1 MGGFFCAKQH
11 VCMMFAIWCVTH
23 SSASSCRLAETDR
36 NSPEPISD
44 TSVEQASCAR
54 REELV
59 PLNLSKRTQSDS
71 KPDCSDGEE
80 FRREELPLDL
90 CLRPAC
96 PSSGPNT
103 AEELLGRP
111 DAELDDQRQ
120 TAALALCQLSI
131 ASSAAFLSG
140 ADQPAEHCTDVEE
153 RSSGSKT
160 RDTTKAQTTS
170 FKRANSDQSKNH
182 GTKNNKRAK
191 IPERRLRRRPRCC

>member
-1 MGGFFCAKQH
+1 
-11 VCMMFAIWCVTH
+11 MMFAIWCVTH
-23 SSASSCRLAETDR
+23 SSASSCRRAETDR

-44 TSVEQASCAR
+44 TSTEQASCDR

-90 CLRPAC
+90 CLRPA
-96 PSSGPNT
+96 SSGPNT
-103 AEELLGRP
+103 AEELLGRS

-140 ADQPAEHCTDVEE
+140 ADQPAEHCTDVEAG
-153 RSSGSKT
+153 SSGSKT

-170 FKRANSDQSKNH
+170 LKRANSDQTKNH

-191 IPERRLRRRPRCC
+191 IPERRLKRRPRCC

>member
-1 MGGFFCAKQH
+1 
-11 VCMMFAIWCVTH
+11 MFAIWCVTH

-44 TSVEQASCAR
+44 AGVEQASCDR

-59 PLNLSKRTQSDS
+59 PLNLSKRAQPDGE
-71 KPDCSDGEE
+71 PDCSDGGEL
-80 FRREELPLDL
+80 RREELPLDL

-103 AEELLGRP
+103 GAEEQLQRRP

-120 TAALALCQLSI
+120 TAALALCQLAI

-140 ADQPAEHCTDVEE
+140 ADQPAEHCTDGEA
-153 RSSGSKT
+153 RSSGSKA
-160 RDTTKAQTTS
+160 RDATKAQTTS
-170 FKRANSDQSKNH
+170 FKRANSDQTTHH